1 MTPRRAR
8 TVLDLIHILLAEVQ
22 ADPKLGKVTAVAL
35 DGGKALPLQIQTVVV
50 GGKEFLT
57 FVGAK

>member
-1 MTPRRAR
+1 M
-8 TVLDLIHILLAEVQ
+8 LDLIHILLAEVQ
-22 ADPKLGKVTAVAL
+22 ADPKLGKVPAVAL
-35 DGGKALPLQIQTVVV
+35 AGGKAHPLQIQTVVV